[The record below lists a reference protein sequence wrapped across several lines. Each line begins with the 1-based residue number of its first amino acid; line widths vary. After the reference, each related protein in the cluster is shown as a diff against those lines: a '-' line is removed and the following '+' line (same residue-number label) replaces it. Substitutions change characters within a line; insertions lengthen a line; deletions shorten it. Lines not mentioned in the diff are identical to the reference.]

1 MKVRISGNGGH
12 RDINLPLKDAELAW
26 LIKRVGD
33 GTDNLWCRLEKTWG
47 ERNPLQECSCTVKK
61 QTTENKR

>member
-1 MKVRISGNGGH
+1 MGGAEVKVRISGNGGH

-33 GTDNLWCRLEKTWG
+33 GTGNLWCRLEKTWG
-47 ERNPLQECSCTVKK
+47 ERNPLQERADSKHG
-61 QTTENKR
+61 